1 MDVYAYADAEV
12 DSDIAAPEADAYPL
26 DRSHPSHPLD
36 QPPRLFGLY
45 ELDAFNG
52 SGREVLFYHD
62 AVGWGLEFHDT
73 TITVMRGSGGDWSY
87 GIHESPHA
95 AAALYSLAHPVRIHY
110 V

>member
-1 MDVYAYADAEV
+1 MDVYAYADTEV
-12 DSDIAAPEADAYPL
+12 DSDPAAPEAD
-26 DRSHPSHPLD
+26 SFPLD

-62 AVGWGLEFHDT
+62 AVGWGIEFHDK
-73 TITVMRGSGGDWSY
+73 TITVMRGSDGDWSY
-87 GIHESPHA
+87 GLHESPHA